1 MQSNGLQLTFTEM
14 EEVGKER
21 KVEDDVLECGMWC
34 EDLA

>member
-21 KVEDDVLECGMWC
+21 KVEDDVLEVRWNVV
-34 EDLA
+34 